1 MKRIESFCV
10 NHDRLTP
17 GLYLSRVDG
26 DAVTYDLRMV
36 VPNAGTYLDNDG
48 IHTFEHLFAT
58 YARNSEYSDRVIYVG
73 PMGCRTGFYLVVRD
87 SISKEEMISLVRR
100 TMDFIATYEGEI
112 PGATRIECG
121 NYREHS
127 LEKARTYAASMAGVL
142 RDWTPDKMAYLP

>member
-87 SISKEEMISLVRR
+87 SISKEEVISLVRR
-100 TMDFIATYEGEI
+100 TMDFIAAYEGEI

-127 LEKARTYAASMAGVL
+127 LEKARAYAASMAGVL

>member
-58 YARNSEYSDRVIYVG
+58 YALNSEYSDRVIYVG

-87 SISKEEMISLVRR
+87 SISKEEVISLVRR
-100 TMDFIATYEGEI
+100 TMDFIAAYEGEI

>member
-87 SISKEEMISLVRR
+87 SISKEEVISLVRR
-100 TMDFIATYEGEI
+100 TMDFIAAYEGEI

>member
-36 VPNAGTYLDNDG
+36 VHNAGTYLDNDG

-87 SISKEEMISLVRR
+87 SISKEEVISLVRR
-100 TMDFIATYEGEI
+100 TMDFIAAYEGEI
-112 PGATRIECG
+112 PWATRIECG

-127 LEKARTYAASMAGVL
+127 LEKARAYAASMAGVL

>member
-87 SISKEEMISLVRR
+87 SISKEEVISLVRR
-100 TMDFIATYEGEI
+100 TMDFIAAFEGEI

-127 LEKARTYAASMAGVL
+127 LEKARAYAASMAGVL